1 MQNWTNTASH
11 VIEPAYAI
19 GLWILV
25 QNLQVKL
32 TSYLYY
38 KS

>member
-1 MQNWTNTASH
+1 MQHWTNTASH
-11 VIEPAYAI
+11 VIELTYAI

-25 QNLQVKL
+25 QNLQEKL
-32 TSYLYY
+32 TAYKY